1 MIPPL
6 PRLAASLLLAATL
19 AGCGASTPLRYHAL
33 SSGPTAP
40 LASGSA
46 ALLVEVLPIAVPER
60 INREELVLSGPGGQL
75 EVRAGDRWAAP
86 LADEMRQLVDESLWR
101 HLRAADI
108 YVAPLAI
115 TGSGLPQY
123 RLALRLERLEAT
135 PGRQAVAEASWT
147 VRRLPQG
154 QPAICR
160 TGATEPL
167 PDASTEAAV
176 AGLARASARLA
187 EAVAASLGRLH
198 AGTANPCDG

>member
-1 MIPPL
+1 MTL
-6 PRLAASLLLAATL
+6 SLLRLAAPLLLATAV

-33 SSGPTAP
+33 SSGGGAP

-60 INREELVLSGPGGQL
+60 INREEVVLSGVGGQL
-75 EVRAGDRWAAP
+75 EVRSGDRWAAP

-101 HLRAADI
+101 QLRAADI
-108 YVAPLAI
+108 YAAPVAPA
-115 TGSGLPQY
+115 GNGLPQY
-123 RLALRLERLEAT
+123 RLALRVERLEAT

-160 TGATEPL
+160 SGATEPL
-167 PDASTEAAV
+167 SASTAEAAV

-198 AGTANPCDG
+198 AGTDNPCEG